1 MIFPNRPIL
10 IAGAGPVGLS
20 LALALSRAGIPAEV
34 FETDAE
40 LNTQIRASTFHPKT
54 LEMFKTWGVVDD
66 IIQHG

>member
-34 FETDAE
+34 FEPRR
-40 LNTQIRASTFHPKT
+40 LRYSK
-54 LEMFKTWGVVDD
+54 LGVL
-66 IIQHG
+66 